1 MLYAVKAMPR
11 PRSLTS
17 EDIAKAAL
25 AVIDRDGLA
34 ALTMRA
40 VATELGMGTM
50 SLYRYVSDRA
60 QLEALV
66 VDLVLAEVDFG
77 PPRRASWQRQV
88 AVLAERV
95 RAAVGAHPE
104 VVSLTMIHRQS
115 SMNSLRWGEAVL
127 GVLAGAGFTGQARVI
142 ALRSVL
148 GYVIGSIQ
156 LDYLGPLNGTGTEII
171 ATRED
176 FPLLAETARRARKIS
191 ADEEFRRGLDALLR
205 GLSAAEPNHVKH
217 G

>member
-1 MLYAVKAMPR
+1 MQYAVKAMPR
-11 PRSLTS
+11 PRSLTN

-34 ALTMRA
+34 ALAMRA
-40 VATELGMGTM
+40 VAAELGTGTM

-66 VDLVLAEVDFG
+66 VDLVLAEVDMT
-77 PPRRASWQRQV
+77 PPRRMSWQKQL

-115 SMNSLRWGEAVL
+115 SVNSLRWGEAML
-127 GVLAGAGFTGQARVI
+127 GVLTAAGFAGQQRVI

-148 GYVIGSIQ
+148 SYVIGSIQ
-156 LDYLGPLNGTGTEII
+156 LDYLGPLKGAGTQVI
-171 ATRED
+171 ATQEE
-176 FPLLAETARRARKIS
+176 FPLLAETAQRARKVS

-205 GLSAAEPNHVKH
+205 GLSSST
-217 G
+217 